1 MPLENVSSKFF
12 PNALTISLLD
22 TTLIDSYTSAASGS
36 VNCGEEENGSLALL
50 HHGLRVCSFINIPE
64 SWQVEGGEEGNK
76 GGLYSRS
83 VIYFLTGRQYV
94 GHNVL
99 LPISECSSP

>member
-1 MPLENVSSKFF
+1 M
-12 PNALTISLLD
+12 SLLD
-22 TTLIDSYTSAASGS
+22 TTLIDSYTAAASDS
-36 VNCGEEENGSLALL
+36 VNCGEEEKGPVALL
-50 HHGLRVCSFINIPE
+50 HHVLSLCRFINVPD

-76 GGLYSRS
+76 SGLYSIG

-99 LPISECSSP
+99 QPISECSPP